1 MSCNT
6 IRSMTSEYLDD
17 RVLNEDRAE
26 IEGHLRQCAGCIQH
40 FEVRRR
46 DHVNL
51 KRLPVRV
58 PPARL
63 NAALR
68 MAAVQHRATIAI
80 GRIDWRDRVRL
91 VFRNMMRPLAVPAM
105 GGIVSAIVLFG
116 MIMPNIAIHA
126 RPMSND
132 VPTGFFTDASAKYS
146 APMGFAESELV
157 FDMVVDSEGRMVT
170 YTVVTGSE
178 LLTRDLTLKR
188 QIENKMLFTEF
199 TPATFLGSPTSGRVR
214 VKILSENITIRG

>member
-26 IEGHLRQCAGCIQH
+26 IEGHLRQCAGCVEHI
-40 FEVRRR
+40 EVRRR
-46 DHVNL
+46 DRVNL
-51 KRLPVRV
+51 KRLPMLV
-58 PPARL
+58 PPPRL

-68 MAAVQHRATIAI
+68 MAAVQHRATVSM
-80 GRIDWRDRVRL
+80 GRFDWRDRLRL
-91 VFRNMMRPLAVPAM
+91 TFRNMMRPLALPAM
-105 GGIVSAIVLFG
+105 GGIVSAVGLFA

-126 RPMSND
+126 RPVSND

-146 APMGFAESELV
+146 APMGLAESELV

-170 YTVVTGSE
+170 YTVVRGSE
-178 LLTRDLTLKR
+178 LLMRDASLKR

-214 VKILSENITIRG
+214 VKMTSENITIRG